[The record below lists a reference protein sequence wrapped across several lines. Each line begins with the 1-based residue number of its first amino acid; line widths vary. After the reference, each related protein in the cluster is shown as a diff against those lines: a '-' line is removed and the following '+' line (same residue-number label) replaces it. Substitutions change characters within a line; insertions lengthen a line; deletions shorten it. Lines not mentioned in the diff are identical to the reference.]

1 MAVVNVESAVAS
13 GDLWKCMVVV
23 DGGPAE
29 KYMVRDDADLD
40 RQVLARLAVK
50 ARVITLGPRTVTAP
64 VVKQPDPPTQAD
76 LDRAAF
82 AVLVRE
88 YEQVVAAVKAGVGKV
103 TQADVDAAYA
113 AMKSA
118 YRDEYA
124 PLLVGVF

>member
-82 AVLVRE
+82 AVLVRDYRALAAE
-88 YEQVVAAVKAGVGKV
+88 VAVGVGKT
-103 TQADVDAAYA
+103 TQADLDAKVGEIKA
-113 AMKSA
+113 A

-124 PLLVGVF
+124 PMLVGVF